1 MNQEWII
8 NQLRRIW
15 CKIKSIEA
23 GGTGGGIQS
32 VQPGTNITVDNTDP
46 LNPIVNS
53 TGGGGSE
60 EPLTEEFIVTAGAGA
75 YDNGDLFPAGMT
87 LAQAMESLLTD
98 TFYPTFVAPSFSLT
112 NNSGLK
118 EVGDT
123 ISLNLTGAFD
133 RGLIKGAIVGTS
145 WNPNSSQNPRAGLP
159 VSYTIDG
166 TVYTTTA
173 LTQLKNIVSY
183 VVPMGANTFNG
194 SVSYSQ
200 GPQPTDS
207 TGANYSTPL
216 PAGTLSSTTTVTGYL
231 RRYAGPISTIPTTG
245 AQVRTALLGTSV
257 LNTANSFTFTTGT
270 VERIFA
276 IAIPSTKNLVNV
288 TNAGTNENL
297 TSGFVLTGITT
308 VPDAGGTNRSYKV
321 YVMENAVPFSNNYTI
336 NVTLS

>member
-1 MNQEWII
+1 MNRDWIVR
-8 NQLRRIW
+8 QLQLIW
-15 CKIKSIEA
+15 CKIKNIES
-23 GGTGGGIQS
+23 GSTGGGIQS
-32 VQPGTNITVDNTDP
+32 VQPGTNVTVDNTDP
-46 LNPIVNS
+46 FNPIVNS
-53 TGGGGSE
+53 TGGGE
-60 EPLTEEFIVTAGAGA
+60 ESLTEEFVVTAGAGA
-75 YDNGDLFPAGMT
+75 YDNGDLFPGGMT

-123 ISLNLTGAFD
+123 ISLNLTGSFD
-133 RGLIKGAIVGTS
+133 RGQIRGAIVGTS
-145 WNPNSSQNPRAGLP
+145 WNPNSPQNPRAGLP
-159 VSYTIDG
+159 ESYTIDG

-173 LTQLKNIVSY
+173 LSQLKNIVSY
-183 VVPMGANTFNG
+183 VVPMGSSTFNG
-194 SVSYSQ
+194 SVTYSA
-200 GPQPTDS
+200 GPQPKDS
-207 TGANYSTPL
+207 TGVNYSTPL
-216 PAGTLSSTTTVTGYL
+216 PAGTLSNTTTVTGYL
-231 RRYAGPISTIPTTG
+231 RRYAGPLSTVPTTG
-245 AQVRTALLGTSV
+245 TEVRTALLGTSV

-276 IAIPSTKNLVNV
+276 IAIPNTKNLVNV

-308 VPDAGGTNRSYKV
+308 IPDAGGTNRSYKV

>member
-1 MNQEWII
+1 MIDRILKLERLVKWIY
-8 NQLRRIW
+8 
-15 CKIKSIEA
+15 CKVKN

-32 VQPGTNITVDNTDP
+32 VQEGDNITIDNTDP
-46 LNPIVNS
+46 LNPIISS
-53 TGGGGSE
+53 TGGGE
-60 EPLTEEFIVTAGAGA
+60 EPLTEEFVVTAPAGS
-75 YDNGDLFPAGMT
+75 YGSGDIFPEGMT
-87 LAQAMESLLTD
+87 LSQAFIALLTD
-98 TFYPTFVAPSFSLT
+98 TFYPTFTNPTFSMNT
-112 NNSGLK
+112 NAGLREAGEVFTLDVSGTFNR
-118 EVGDT
+118 G
-123 ISLNLTGAFD
+123 IIRGALVS
-133 RGLIKGAIVGTS
+133 GV
-145 WNPNSSQNPRAGLP
+145 WNPNTTQGPRAGLP
-159 VSYTIDG
+159 TSYVIDG
-166 TVYTTTA
+166 TTYTTTNLNQSKITTGYTIPLGSA
-173 LTQLKNIVSY
+173 
-183 VVPMGANTFNG
+183 TFNG
-194 SVSYSQ
+194 SVNYSA
-200 GPQPTDS
+200 GPQPLDS
-207 TGANYSTPL
+207 QNANYMAPL

-231 RRYAGPISTIPTTG
+231 RRYAGPLSTIPTTG